1 MRLRKT
7 RGVRKRYVEEPII
20 SDDENS
26 NDPVAVRGGEEP
38 SGEDDGFE
46 ARPSRDKGRRRK
58 NNHGD
63 DDDYDDNDGDY
74 GGGGAVP
81 FSDDDDDDDDDD
93 DQDDTSD
100 ANPSSPATKRTTT
113 TTVSTTAPN
122 TAGAAAAAAAA
133 SPFPTRRQRSL
144 PAGTSILQSRGH
156 SFHSIPP
163 YPLETRIVTR
173 VYAGPLRRYA
183 RYSALRDTMFGPEH
197 ERIRVI
203 WQVEVRFSGFPVLP
217 PRWGPED
224 ENGVVRSPWVG
235 EGFERVQARRAGL
248 WYDDFCGPGGRGG
261 SQRGRVL
268 GREEGEGWMPREDK
282 EVAVLL
288 GRWDR
293 QKEYRLRQGG
303 CLVTAQDGLPVEDPD
318 GAGEE
323 RTPSEWVM
331 DVGGIPLAVAW
342 APLVRQDV
350 QVLAVATVPFADQA
364 PKPPPGA
371 AGRKH
376 DAAAAAAAAAAYAEG
391 KDASQKIG
399 CIQLW
404 EFVPQERQGQLPSP
418 STRPPRLLVAQF
430 FDWGR
435 PKRVEFCPAPMDPC
449 GLYGMMAIL
458 CGDGKARII
467 EAKAIQGAEAPRYEW
482 IESPVATLGLTED
495 YNVGVTCLAW
505 VNINRVALG
514 HSDGSVT
521 LWSIHPRQLLQ
532 RVGVHTT
539 YVIDI
544 CSGYPSHPYL
554 VASVP
559 VGGCVTL
566 TDLSQ
571 PSSEMTYFP
580 VPSISFQPNLLSWSE
595 PMQGFM
601 ALYPSS
607 TPNTTVAF
615 LHHRYFCQARSIA
628 TGPNALTCVSAGAT
642 HPYTLVGCADGTVF
656 SCNALQKLFKQKG
669 EPMCK
674 LRVFEHEHR
683 PIEPEAAREG
693 SGSRGAVRILQG
705 FLPEE
710 NDDPRT
716 EKRKEMNLKKK
727 AAKRKKKAAA
737 ARKKGGGEDD
747 LSDFDREAELDE
759 KLASRVVIHEPLTRV
774 TTARWNP
781 NLQFSCWAACAMA
794 SGIIKV
800 MDLGVV
806 D

>member
-1 MRLRKT
+1 MRLRQT

-20 SDDENS
+20 SDDEN
-26 NDPVAVRGGEEP
+26 NHEPAVVRADDESSGDGG
-38 SGEDDGFE
+38 DFE
-46 ARPSRDKGRRRK
+46 ARSTKRRGRRE
-58 NNHGD
+58 D
-63 DDDYDDNDGDY
+63 E
-74 GGGGAVP
+74 
-81 FSDDDDDDDDDD
+81 DDDDDDDDYGDAEPISSDD
-93 DQDDTSD
+93 DEDDASHT
-100 ANPSSPATKRTTT
+100 NSPPPPTKHTTT
-113 TTVSTTAPN
+113 TTTSTT
-122 TAGAAAAAAAA
+122 TKTTAAAAAAA

-217 PRWGPED
+217 PRWGPEEE

-235 EGFERVQARRAGL
+235 EGFEGVQVRRAGL
-248 WYDDFCGPGGRGG
+248 WYGEVCEQSRRAGEGEV
-261 SQRGRVL
+261 QRGRGL
-268 GREEGEGWMPREDK
+268 GKEEGEGLMPREEK
-282 EVAVLL
+282 EVALLL

-293 QKEYRLRQGG
+293 QKEYRLGQGG
-303 CLVTAQDGLPVEDPD
+303 CLVTAQDGLPVDETDGVGED
-318 GAGEE
+318 

-342 APLVRQDV
+342 APLVRQDL

-376 DAAAAAAAAAAYAEG
+376 EAAAGTATTAEG
-391 KDASQKIG
+391 KETDKKIG

-418 STRPPRLLVAQF
+418 STRPPRLLSAQF

-435 PKRVEFCPAPMDPC
+435 PKRVEFCPVPLDSC
-449 GLYGMMAIL
+449 ELYGMMAIL
-458 CGDGKARII
+458 CGDGKARVI
-467 EAKAIQGAEAPRYEW
+467 EAKAIEDADVPSFEW
-482 IESPVATLGLTED
+482 IESPIATFGLTED
-495 YNVGVTCLAW
+495 YNVSVTCLTW

-628 TGPNALTCVSAGAT
+628 TGPNALTCISAGTT

-674 LRVFEHEHR
+674 LRVFEHEYR
-683 PIEPEAAREG
+683 PIESEEAREATG
-693 SGSRGAVRILQG
+693 LRGAVRILQG

-727 AAKRKKKAAA
+727 AARRKKKMAI
-737 ARKKGGGEDD
+737 ARKKGGDEEDMSD
-747 LSDFDREAELDE
+747 LDREAELDE

-774 TTARWNP
+774 TTVQWNP